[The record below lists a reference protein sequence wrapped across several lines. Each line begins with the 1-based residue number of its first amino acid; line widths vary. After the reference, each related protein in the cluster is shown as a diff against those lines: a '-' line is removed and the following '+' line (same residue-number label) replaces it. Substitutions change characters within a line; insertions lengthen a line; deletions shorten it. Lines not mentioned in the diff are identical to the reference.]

1 MKSIFL
7 ALAGLLCT
15 FLVPPCN
22 AESMEQSSVPAP
34 EGNPNVSPPAFPS
47 ANSASYL
54 ASGSAKPTAGSSN
67 SVIHEIPATIVSRNV
82 AELKQVAPASP
93 APVRL
98 PADKEVNAEGAE
110 KDAAGDKDKEKGAVA
125 PPVIQKETIFKEM
138 VVTGEVERDSH
149 YTSPS
154 TRVTR
159 TQIERQNAQTTE
171 EVLKY
176 QPSLQIRQ
184 RYVGDPNGVLG
195 IRGADMFSTARNM
208 VYADGLPL
216 HNFLQASFNGAPRW
230 SLVGPNEIDAVD
242 VVYGPF
248 SAEYSGNSIGGVV
261 NIKTRMPRKQEF
273 YMESSLFI
281 QPYNLY
287 GPDKGTFIG
296 DRQFVSYGNRIKDVL
311 TVFLSYNRLEA
322 QGHPMT
328 YFIDNT
334 GLGGHIPTDGTTAVN
349 GGIRTPDTRGTPS
362 IIYGDTGPEKVNT
375 HLFKGKLGYDIT
387 SDLQTI
393 FTVAYEDR
401 TRNQNHPRNYLQDN
415 AGQPFYGGPQNAA
428 QTQPK
433 TLPNANFDGST
444 FDVLNR
450 GFGFSS
456 DKRETLN
463 LGLQL
468 RGALTPNWNIDS
480 TISHFDVLKDVRA
493 TAFFNPADSDGN
505 GTGQLQDFK
514 KFSWLNYDLK
524 ISTPALFG
532 NEKIS
537 LLGGYHVDLYTL
549 SFRQYSLLDY
559 ATMTRGALQAGR
571 NNDGQT
577 STHAI
582 FAQSAY
588 RFLPNWDVTV
598 GARQEW
604 WSAMN
609 GVVGSGSSQSTPVPD
624 RAVSALSPKV
634 SLGYEPG
641 PWKIRYSFGRAH
653 RFPVIA
659 ELFQSLSSPT
669 MIVAANAN
677 LKPENGVHH
686 NFMVEY
692 GLPRGYIRVNAFRDD
707 IKDAIQQVLSA
718 SGVLTQSSFQN
729 IDQTS
734 TTGVEL
740 ILDQRRIFG
749 SKFDFMFNGTW
760 MNAKVDKGPLINFTA
775 PNHVPPTPTLT
786 DLNPLGPDSFNL
798 TGKQRIRLPHWRA
811 NFFVTYNA
819 TEAWDISFSGRYTSD
834 SFNDL
839 DNKDFVNNVFGAQ
852 SEFFFMDFKTSYR
865 FKLQNGLKSR
875 VSFGITNINNDQA
888 FVFHPYPQRTY
899 LVEAAFSY

>member
-1 MKSIFL
+1 MKSISL

-22 AESMEQSSVPAP
+22 AESMEQSSVPET

-47 ANSASYL
+47 ANGASDL
-54 ASGSAKPTAGSSN
+54 ASRSAKPTAGSSN

-82 AELKQVAPASP
+82 AELKQAAPASP

-125 PPVIQKETIFKEM
+125 PPGIQKETIFKEM

-296 DRQFVSYGNRIKDVL
+296 DRQFVSYGNRFKDAL

-322 QGHPMT
+322 QSHPMS

-334 GLGGHIPTDGTTAVN
+334 GLGIPGSGTTAVT
-349 GGIRTPDTRGTPS
+349 GGIRTPDARGTPS
-362 IIYGDTGPEKVNT
+362 LIYGDTGPEKVNT

-387 SDLQTI
+387 SDLQAI

-401 TRNQNHPRNYLQDN
+401 TRNQNHPRNYLQDG
-415 AGQPFYGGPQNAA
+415 AGQPFWGPGQ
-428 QTQPK
+428 
-433 TLPNANFDGST
+433 LPNAAFDGSS
-444 FDVLNR
+444 FDVTRNL
-450 GFGFSS
+450 FGASS

-480 TISHFDVLKDVRA
+480 TISNFDVLKDIRA
-493 TAFFNPADSDGN
+493 TAFFNRNDPGN
-505 GTGQLQDFK
+505 TGVGQLQDFK
-514 KFSWLNYDLK
+514 KFSWFNYDLK
-524 ISTPALFG
+524 LSTPALFG

-537 LLGGYHVDLYTL
+537 LLGGYHFDLYNL
-549 SFRQYSLLDY
+549 SFRQYSLTDY
-559 ATMTRGALQAGR
+559 ATLTRGALQANR

-577 STHAI
+577 STHAV

-588 RFLPNWDVTV
+588 RFLQGWDVTV

-604 WSAMN
+604 WSATN
-609 GVVGSGSSQSTPVPD
+609 GIVGSGSSNNPQSTAVPD
-624 RAVSALSPKV
+624 RNISALSPKV

-641 PWKIRYSFGRAH
+641 PMKIRYSFGRAH

-659 ELFQSLSSPT
+659 ELFQSLNTPQSIT
-669 MIVAANAN
+669 NAN
-677 LKPENGVHH
+677 SQLKPENGVHH

-707 IKDAIQQVLSA
+707 IKDAIQQVQTVLN
-718 SGVLTQSSFQN
+718 GVIQNSFQN

-740 ILDQRRIFG
+740 IFDQRRIFG

-760 MNAKVDKGPLINFTA
+760 MNAKVDKGPFVNFTD
-775 PNHVPPTPTLT
+775 PTGKPA
-786 DLNPLGPDSFNL
+786 GFNL

-811 NFFVTYNA
+811 NFFATYNA

-839 DNKDFVNNVFGAQ
+839 DNRDHVNNVFGAQ
-852 SEFFFMDFKTSYR
+852 SDFFFMDFKTSYR

>member
-1 MKSIFL
+1 MKPIPLVL
-7 ALAGLLCT
+7 ASLLCASSAWGEDAGQSKNALSEKT
-15 FLVPPCN
+15 TTDSREGRLVKT
-22 AESMEQSSVPAP
+22 SQSSGGIDELFMQPKKPPSSVQNMSQVAQATTPVPDSAQKEAQGEAIGKEGKNKDKGKDQPAP
-34 EGNPNVSPPAFPS
+34 GNQ
-47 ANSASYL
+47 
-54 ASGSAKPTAGSSN
+54 KPT
-67 SVIHEIPATIVSRNV
+67 V
-82 AELKQVAPASP
+82 L
-93 APVRL
+93 
-98 PADKEVNAEGAE
+98 
-110 KDAAGDKDKEKGAVA
+110 
-125 PPVIQKETIFKEM
+125 KEM
-138 VVTGEVERDSH
+138 VITGDVERDTH

-159 TQIERQNAQTTE
+159 AQIELQNAQTTE

-216 HNFLQASFNGAPRW
+216 HNFLQASYNGAPRW
-230 SLVGPNEIDAVD
+230 SMVGPNEIDAVD
-242 VVYGPF
+242 IVYGPF

-261 NIKTRMPRKQEF
+261 NIRTRMPRKQEF
-273 YMESSLFI
+273 YVETSLFI

-296 DRQFVSYGNRIKDVL
+296 DRQYVSYGNRFQDKL
-311 TVFLSYNRLEA
+311 SVFFAYNRLEA
-322 QGHPMT
+322 QSHPQS

-334 GLGGHIPTDGTTAVN
+334 GLQDVAGGTPVS

-387 SDLQTI
+387 ADLQAI

-401 TRNQNHPRNYLQDN
+401 TRSGNR
-415 AGQPFYGGPQNAA
+415 PQNFLTDGFGQSFWGGAA
-428 QTQPK
+428 PACNSPGTCAVPGNGS
-433 TLPNANFDGST
+433 LDGT
-444 FDVLNR
+444 RFDVVRR
-450 GFGFSS
+450 GFGGSQ

-468 RGALTPNWNIDS
+468 RGALTPNWNIDT
-480 TISHFDVLKDVRA
+480 TISHFDVLKDIRA
-493 TAFFNPADSDGN
+493 TAFFNRNDPGN
-505 GTGQLQDFK
+505 TGAGQLQDFK
-514 KFSWLNYDLK
+514 QFSWLNYDLK
-524 ISTPALFG
+524 LSTPALLG
-532 NEKIS
+532 NQKLS
-537 LLGGYHVDLYTL
+537 LLTGYHFDKYNL
-549 SFRQYSLLDY
+549 SFRQYDLVDY
-559 ATMTRGALQAGR
+559 ATLTRGPLQANR
-571 NNDGQT
+571 NNEGQT
-577 STHAI
+577 MTNAI

-588 RFLPNWDVTV
+588 RFYPDWDVTV

-604 WSAMN
+604 WSATN
-609 GVVGSGSSQSTPVPD
+609 GVVGSSAGSTSVPD
-624 RAVSALSPKV
+624 RAESALSPKV

-641 PWKIRYSFGRAH
+641 AWKYRYSFGRAH

-659 ELFQSLSSPT
+659 ELFQSLGSPT
-669 MIVAANAN
+669 QILTANA
-677 LKPENGVHH
+677 LLRPENGVHH
-686 NFMVEY
+686 NFMIEY
-692 GLPRGYIRVNAFRDD
+692 GLPKGYVRLNVFRDD

-740 ILDQRRIFG
+740 IFDQRRILG
-749 SKFDFMFNGTW
+749 SRFDFMFNGTW
-760 MNAKVDKGPLINFTA
+760 MNAKVDKGPIISS
-775 PNHVPPTPTLT
+775 T
-786 DLNPLGPDSFNL
+786 DSTGANADFDL

-811 NFFVTYNA
+811 NFFTTYHA
-819 TEAWDISFSGRYTSD
+819 TDAWDISLSGRYTSD

-839 DNKDFVNNVFGAQ
+839 DNRDRVNNVFGAQ
-852 SEFFFMDFKTSYR
+852 SDFFFMDFKTSYR

-875 VSFGITNINNDQA
+875 VSFGITNLNNDKA

-899 LVEAAFSY
+899 IVEAAFSY

>member
-1 MKSIFL
+1 MKSIFIAL
-7 ALAGLLCT
+7 VSVFCVSSAWAEDSEQLKNTPSQNSVKGSRESRPSADIFQSTGGISGLSAQPNKTIPPAQTSNQVAQTAVPLAGA
-15 FLVPPCN
+15 V
-22 AESMEQSSVPAP
+22 E
-34 EGNPNVSPPAFPS
+34 
-47 ANSASYL
+47 
-54 ASGSAKPTAGSSN
+54 
-67 SVIHEIPATIVSRNV
+67 
-82 AELKQVAPASP
+82 
-93 APVRL
+93 
-98 PADKEVNAEGAE
+98 KEVPNEAP
-110 KDAAGDKDKEKGAVA
+110 DKDEGKNKGKDKVNEKSKDE
-125 PPVIQKETIFKEM
+125 PVSDKQKETVFKEM

-208 VYADGLPL
+208 VYADGLPI

-230 SLVGPNEIDAVD
+230 SMVGPNEIDAVD
-242 VVYGPF
+242 IVYGPF

-261 NIKTRMPRKQEF
+261 NIRTRMPRKQEF
-273 YMESSLFI
+273 YVETSLFI
-281 QPYNLY
+281 QPYKLY

-296 DRQFVSYGNRIKDVL
+296 DRQYVSYGNRFQDKL
-311 TVFLSYNRLEA
+311 SVFLAYNRLEA
-322 QGHPMT
+322 QSHPQS

-334 GLGGHIPTDGTTAVN
+334 GLGTPTSGQTVVT

-387 SDLQTI
+387 SELQAI

-401 TRNQNHPRNYLQDN
+401 TRNQNHPRNYLLDTS
-415 AGQPFYGGPQNAA
+415 GQAFFGGS
-428 QTQPK
+428 QPPN
-433 TLPNANFDGST
+433 LPNAAFNGSS

-468 RGALTPNWNIDS
+468 RGALTENWHIDT
-480 TISHFDVLKDVRA
+480 TISNFDVLKDTRA
-493 TAFFNPADSDGN
+493 TAFFNPSDPNGN
-505 GTGQLQDFK
+505 ATGQIQDFK

-524 ISTPALFG
+524 LSTPAVLG
-532 NEKIS
+532 NQKWS
-537 LLGGYHVDLYTL
+537 FLTGYHFDQYNL
-549 SFRQYSLLDY
+549 SFRQYSLTDY
-559 ATMTRGALQAGR
+559 ATLTRGPLQANR

-577 STHAI
+577 STHAM

-588 RFLPNWDVTV
+588 RFLPDWDVTV

-604 WSAMN
+604 WGASK
-609 GVVGSGSSQSTPVPD
+609 GVVGSTAVPD
-624 RAVSALSPKV
+624 RTESALSPKV

-641 PWKIRYSFGRAH
+641 PWKLRYSFGRAH

-659 ELFQSLSSPT
+659 ELYQSLSSPT
-669 MIVAANAN
+669 QIITANA
-677 LKPENGVHH
+677 LLRPENGVHH
-686 NFMVEY
+686 NFMIEY
-692 GLPRGYIRVNAFRDD
+692 TLPRGYARVNVFRDD
-707 IKDAIQQVLSA
+707 IKDAIQQVLTA
-718 SGVLTQSSFQN
+718 SGIQTQASFQN

-740 ILDQRRIFG
+740 IFDQRRIMG

-760 MNAKVDKGPLINFTA
+760 MNAKVDKGPLISFTETTGTQANF
-775 PNHVPPTPTLT
+775 
-786 DLNPLGPDSFNL
+786 DL

-811 NFFVTYNA
+811 NFFTTYNA

-839 DNKDFVNNVFGAQ
+839 DNRDHINNVFGAQ
-852 SEFFFMDFKTSYR
+852 SDFFFMDFKTSYR

-875 VSFGITNINNDQA
+875 VSFGITNLNNDKA

>member
-1 MKSIFL
+1 MKSISL

-22 AESMEQSSVPAP
+22 AESMEQSSVPVP
-34 EGNPNVSPPAFPS
+34 EGNLTVPPPAFPS
-47 ANSASYL
+47 ASSAQGF
-54 ASGSAKPTAGSSN
+54 ASGSAKPTAGSGN
-67 SVIHEIPATIVSRNV
+67 SAIHEIPATIVSRNV
-82 AELKQVAPASP
+82 AEVKQVAPASP
-93 APVRL
+93 ASPATAAL
-98 PADKEVNAEGAE
+98 PADNEVKAEGAE
-110 KDAAGDKDKEKGAVA
+110 KDAAGDKDKEKGKAA
-125 PPVIQKETIFKEM
+125 AIPVIQKETIFKEM
-138 VVTGEVERDSH
+138 VVTGEVERDTH

-159 TQIERQNAQTTE
+159 TQIELQNAQTTE

-281 QPYNLY
+281 QPYQLY

-322 QGHPMT
+322 QSHPMS

-334 GLGGHIPTDGTTAVN
+334 GLHDVPGGTPVT

-362 IIYGDTGPEKVNT
+362 IIYGNTGPEKVNT

-387 SDLQTI
+387 SDLQAI
-393 FTVAYEDR
+393 LTVAYEDR
-401 TRNQNHPRNYLQDN
+401 TRNANRPQNYAQQTS
-415 AGQPFYGGPQNAA
+415 GQPFWGGAAPTCNNVATCGNPGNAS
-428 QTQPK
+428 
-433 TLPNANFDGST
+433 LDGT
-444 FDVLNR
+444 RFDVVQS
-450 GFGFSS
+450 GFGGSQ

-480 TISHFDVLKDVRA
+480 TISYFDVLKDTRA
-493 TAFFNPADSDGN
+493 TAFFNKNDPGN
-505 GTGQLQDFK
+505 TGAGQLQDFK

-524 ISTPALFG
+524 VSTPALFG
-532 NEKIS
+532 NEKLS
-537 LLGGYHVDLYTL
+537 LLGGYHFDLYTL

-588 RFLPNWDVTV
+588 RFLPGWDVTV

-609 GVVGSGSSQSTPVPD
+609 GIVGGTDRQTGNPISTTVPD
-624 RAVSALSPKV
+624 RLVSALSPKV

-669 MIVAANAN
+669 SVLAANAN
-677 LKPENGVHH
+677 LRPENGVHH

-692 GLPRGYIRVNAFRDD
+692 GLPKGYIRVNAFRDD

-718 SGVLTQSSFQN
+718 SGVVTQSSFQN

-740 ILDQRRIFG
+740 IFDQRRIFG

-760 MNAKVDKGPLINFTA
+760 MNAKVDKGPIIIFTDTTGVQANF
-775 PNHVPPTPTLT
+775 
-786 DLNPLGPDSFNL
+786 DL

-811 NFFVTYNA
+811 NFFTTYHA

-839 DNKDFVNNVFGAQ
+839 DNRDHVNNVFGAQ
-852 SEFFFMDFKTSYR
+852 SDFFFMDFKTSYR

>member
-1 MKSIFL
+1 MKPI
-7 ALAGLLCT
+7 ALAFASLLST
-15 FLVPPCN
+15 SSAFAADEPGQPKNTSTEKNLISSAGTEGRISAVP
-22 AESMEQSSVPAP
+22 QSSSSVGGQSAQPNTSTSSSWNLSQLAEPKAP
-34 EGNPNVSPPAFPS
+34 PVSPPGMDVQGAPAPADS
-47 ANSASYL
+47 TK
-54 ASGSAKPTAGSSN
+54 GSDAKPAKQP
-67 SVIHEIPATIVSRNV
+67 PA
-82 AELKQVAPASP
+82 
-93 APVRL
+93 
-98 PADKEVNAEGAE
+98 EV
-110 KDAAGDKDKEKGAVA
+110 
-125 PPVIQKETIFKEM
+125 KETVFKEM
-138 VVTGEVERDSH
+138 VVTGETEKDSH

-154 TRVTR
+154 VRVTR
-159 TQIERQNAQTTE
+159 AQIERQNAQTTE

-176 QPSLQIRQ
+176 MPSLQIRQ

-230 SLVGPNEIDAVD
+230 SMVGPNEIDSVD
-242 VVYGPF
+242 IVYGPF

-273 YMESSLFI
+273 YVESSLFI
-281 QPYNLY
+281 QPYKLY

-296 DRQFVSYGNRIKDVL
+296 DRQYVSYGNRIKDQF
-311 TVFLSYNRLEA
+311 TVFLAYNRLEA
-322 QGHPMT
+322 QGHPQS

-334 GLGGHIPTDGTTAVN
+334 GLSNDPTGSPVPVT

-375 HLFKGKLGYDIT
+375 HLFKGKFGYDIT
-387 SDLQTI
+387 ADLQAI

-401 TRNQNHPRNYLQDN
+401 TRNQNRPQNYL
-415 AGQPFYGGPQNAA
+415 AGTTTGAPYWGGPAIPCCA
-428 QTQPK
+428 PGDASLGGTR
-433 TLPNANFDGST
+433 
-444 FDVLNR
+444 FDVVQR
-450 GFGFSS
+450 GLGGSQ

-468 RGALTPNWNIDS
+468 RGALTPNWNIDT
-480 TISHFDVLKDVRA
+480 TISYFDVLKDIRA
-493 TAFFNPADSDGN
+493 SAFFNASDPGN
-505 GTGQLQDFK
+505 TGAGQLQDFK

-524 ISTPALFG
+524 LSAPVLLG
-532 NEKIS
+532 NEKVS
-537 LLGGYHVDLYTL
+537 FMAGYHFDQYNL

-559 ATMTRGALQAGR
+559 ATLTRGALQPGR

-577 STHAI
+577 STHAM
-582 FAQSAY
+582 FAQSAF
-588 RFLPNWDVTV
+588 RFLPGWDVTV
-598 GARQEW
+598 GVRQEW
-604 WSAMN
+604 WAATK
-609 GVVGSGSSQSTPVPD
+609 GVVGSTPVPD
-624 RAVSALSPKV
+624 RDESALSPKV

-641 PWKIRYSFGRAH
+641 QWKYRYSFGRAH

-659 ELFQSLSSPT
+659 ELYQSLSSPT
-669 MIVAANAN
+669 SILTANAL

-686 NFMVEY
+686 NFMIEY
-692 GLPRGYIRVNAFRDD
+692 GLPKGYIRVNAFRDD
-707 IKDAIQQVLSA
+707 IKDAIQQVQTV
-718 SGVLTQSSFQN
+718 SGVLTTSAFQN

-740 ILDQRRIFG
+740 IFDQRRILG

-760 MNAKVDKGPLINFTA
+760 MNAKVDKGPLVDFTA
-775 PNHVPPTPTLT
+775 PNH
-786 DLNPLGPDSFNL
+786 PLPLQGQPGPDSFNL

-811 NFFVTYNA
+811 NFFATYNA
-819 TEAWDISFSGRYTSD
+819 TEAWDISLSGRYTSD

-839 DNKDFVNNVFGAQ
+839 DNRDRVNNVFGAQ
-852 SEFFFMDFKTSYR
+852 SDFFFMDFKTSYR
-865 FKLQNGLKSR
+865 HRFQNGLKSR
-875 VSFGITNINNDQA
+875 FSFGISNLNNDKA

>member
-1 MKSIFL
+1 MKTIPL
-7 ALAGLLCT
+7 VLTGLLGISSISPCVAENT
-15 FLVPPCN
+15 VQPGSPARERNSTAVPP
-22 AESMEQSSVPAP
+22 AVVSGPAGSTPISST
-34 EGNPNVSPPAFPS
+34 
-47 ANSASYL
+47 
-54 ASGSAKPTAGSSN
+54 SAKSTAGIGN
-67 SVIHEIPATIVSRNV
+67 SPIYEIPATPASRNV
-82 AELKQVAPASP
+82 AQVKQAAPPSP

-98 PADKEVNAEGAE
+98 PADNEVNAEGTE
-110 KDAAGDKDKEKGAVA
+110 KDAAGDKNKDKGKAAAA
-125 PPVIQKETIFKEM
+125 PAIQKETIFKEM

-154 TRVTR
+154 TRITR
-159 TQIERQNAQTTE
+159 TQIELQNAQTTE

-230 SLVGPNEIDAVD
+230 SMVGPNEIDAVD

-248 SAEYSGNSIGGVV
+248 SAEYSGNSIGGVI

-273 YMESSLFI
+273 YVESSLFI
-281 QPYNLY
+281 QPYKLY

-296 DRQFVSYGNRIKDVL
+296 DRQFVSYGNRFKDVL
-311 TVFLSYNRLEA
+311 SVYLAYNRLEA
-322 QGHPMT
+322 QGHPMS

-334 GLGGHIPTDGTTAVN
+334 GLGTLPSSGSNPTAVT

-387 SDLQTI
+387 SELQAI

-401 TRNQNHPRNYLQDN
+401 TRNQNHPRNYLLN
-415 AGQPFYGGPQNAA
+415 GAGQPFYGGPTN
-428 QTQPK
+428 TP
-433 TLPNANFDGST
+433 LPNAVFDGST

-493 TAFFNPADSDGN
+493 TAFFNPADPNGN
-505 GTGQLQDFK
+505 GAGQLQDFK

-524 ISTPALFG
+524 VSTPTLFG

-537 LLGGYHVDLYTL
+537 LLAGYHFDLYTL

-559 ATMTRGALQAGR
+559 ATMTRGTLQPGR

-577 STHAI
+577 STHAV

-609 GVVGSGSSQSTPVPD
+609 GVVGGTQMQNGVPISISTAVPD

-669 MIVAANAN
+669 QIVAANAN
-677 LKPENGVHH
+677 LRPENGVHH

-692 GLPRGYIRVNAFRDD
+692 GLPKGYIRVNAFRDD

-740 ILDQRRIFG
+740 IFDQRRIFG

-760 MNAKVDKGPLINFTA
+760 MNAKVDKGPLIRFTETTGA
-775 PNHVPPTPTLT
+775 QA
-786 DLNPLGPDSFNL
+786 DFNL

-811 NFFVTYNA
+811 NFFATYHA

-839 DNKDFVNNVFGAQ
+839 DNRDHVNNVFGAQ
-852 SEFFFMDFKTSYR
+852 SDFFFMDFKTSYR

-875 VSFGITNINNDQA
+875 VSFGITNINNDKA

>member
-1 MKSIFL
+1 
-7 ALAGLLCT
+7 
-15 FLVPPCN
+15 V
-22 AESMEQSSVPAP
+22 Q
-34 EGNPNVSPPAFPS
+34 
-47 ANSASYL
+47 
-54 ASGSAKPTAGSSN
+54 
-67 SVIHEIPATIVSRNV
+67 NV
-82 AELKQVAPASP
+82 AEVKAPPASP
-93 APVRL
+93 APATL
-98 PADKEVNAEGAE
+98 PAANEVKAEGTE
-110 KDAAGDKDKEKGAVA
+110 KDPVGNKDKGKGKAAAA
-125 PPVIQKETIFKEM
+125 PAIQKETVFKEM

-159 TQIERQNAQTTE
+159 TQIELQNAQTTE

-230 SLVGPNEIDAVD
+230 SMVGPNEIDAVD

-248 SAEYSGNSIGGVV
+248 SAEYSGNSIGGVI

-273 YMESSLFI
+273 YVESSLFI
-281 QPYNLY
+281 QPYKLY

-296 DRQFVSYGNRIKDVL
+296 DRQFVSYGNRFNDVL
-311 TVFLSYNRLEA
+311 SVYLAYNRLEA
-322 QGHPMT
+322 QSHPMS

-334 GLGGHIPTDGTTAVN
+334 GLGPSGSLPPVT

-387 SDLQTI
+387 SDLQAI
-393 FTVAYEDR
+393 FTAAYEDR
-401 TRNQNHPRNYLQDN
+401 TRNQNHPRNYVQDS
-415 AGQPFYGGPQNAA
+415 AGQAFYGGPQNAA

-444 FDVLNR
+444 FNVLNR

-480 TISHFDVLKDVRA
+480 TISHFDVLKDLRA
-493 TAFFNPADSDGN
+493 TAFFNPADPDG
-505 GTGQLQDFK
+505 GGAGQLQDFK

-524 ISTPALFG
+524 LSTPALFG

-537 LLGGYHVDLYTL
+537 LLTGYHFDLYTL

-559 ATMTRGALQAGR
+559 ATMTRGGLQPGR

-577 STHAI
+577 STHAV

-609 GVVGSGSSQSTPVPD
+609 GVVGGTDRQTGNPISTAVPD

-669 MIVAANAN
+669 SVLAANAN
-677 LKPENGVHH
+677 LRPENGVHH

-692 GLPRGYIRVNAFRDD
+692 GLPKGYIRVNAFRDD

-718 SGVLTQSSFQN
+718 SGITSQSSFQN

-740 ILDQRRIFG
+740 IFDQRRIFG

-760 MNAKVDKGPLINFTA
+760 MNAKVDKGPLIDFTA
-775 PNHVPPTPTLT
+775 PNHIPPS
-786 DLNPLGPDSFNL
+786 NPNQLGPDSFNL

-811 NFFVTYNA
+811 NFFATYHA

-839 DNKDFVNNVFGAQ
+839 DNRDHVNNVFGAQ
-852 SEFFFMDFKTSYR
+852 SDFFFMDFKTSYR

-875 VSFGITNINNDQA
+875 VSFGITNINNDKA

>member
-1 MKSIFL
+1 MKLILLAIASLLCAPSIWAAEYPARSVASLSGKIVADSSESEADAKISRTSPSIGGVAGLPVLPDRYISL
-7 ALAGLLCT
+7 ALNMTQIAQ
-15 FLVPPCN
+15 N
-22 AESMEQSSVPAP
+22 ATP
-34 EGNPNVSPPAFPS
+34 
-47 ANSASYL
+47 
-54 ASGSAKPTAGSSN
+54 
-67 SVIHEIPATIVSRNV
+67 IPG
-82 AELKQVAPASP
+82 P
-93 APVRL
+93 L
-98 PADKEVNAEGAE
+98 P
-110 KDAAGDKDKEKGAVA
+110 DAAKKGTPSEATDKKKEDGKDKDKNEDKPVAEKE
-125 PPVIQKETIFKEM
+125 KEVTFKEM
-138 VVTGEVERDSH
+138 VVTGEIERDSH

-154 TRVTR
+154 TRITR

-230 SLVGPNEIDAVD
+230 SMVGPNEIDAVD
-242 VVYGPF
+242 IVYGPF

-273 YMESSLFI
+273 YVETSLFI
-281 QPYNLY
+281 QPYKLY

-296 DRQFVSYGNRIKDVL
+296 DRQYVSYGNRFHDKL
-311 TVFLSYNRLEA
+311 SVFLAYNRLEA
-322 QGHPMT
+322 QSHPMS

-334 GLGGHIPTDGTTAVN
+334 GLGVPADQTVVT
-349 GGIRTPDTRGTPS
+349 GGIRTPDARGTPS

-387 SDLQTI
+387 SDLQAI

-401 TRNQNHPRNYLQDN
+401 TRNGNHPQNYLQQGT
-415 AGQPFYGGPQNAA
+415 GQPFWGGGN
-428 QTQPK
+428 
-433 TLPNANFDGST
+433 LPNAAFNGSS
-444 FDVLNR
+444 FDVTRNL
-450 GFGFSS
+450 FGANA

-468 RGALTPNWNIDS
+468 RGALTPNWHIDT
-480 TISHFDVLKDVRA
+480 TISNFDVLKDIRA
-493 TAFFNPADSDGN
+493 TAFFNRNDPGN
-505 GTGQLQDFK
+505 TGAGQLQDFK

-524 ISTPALFG
+524 LSSPALLG

-537 LLGGYHVDLYTL
+537 LLGGYHFDLYNL
-549 SFRQYSLLDY
+549 SFRQYSLTDY
-559 ATMTRGALQAGR
+559 ATLTRGALQTNR

-588 RFLPNWDVTV
+588 RFLPGWDVTV

-604 WSAMN
+604 WSATN
-609 GVVGSGSSQSTPVPD
+609 GVVGSGSTNNPVSTPVPD
-624 RAVSALSPKV
+624 RDISALSPKF

-641 PWKIRYSFGRAH
+641 AWKYRYSFGRAH

-659 ELFQSLSSPT
+659 ELFQSLNLPQSIT
-669 MIVAANAN
+669 QANAS
-677 LKPENGVHH
+677 LRPENGVHH
-686 NFMVEY
+686 NFMFEY
-692 GLPRGYIRVNAFRDD
+692 GLPRGYIRVNVFRDD
-707 IKDAIQQVLSA
+707 IKDAIQQVQTLL
-718 SGVLTQSSFQN
+718 SGVIQNSFQN

-740 ILDQRRIFG
+740 IFDQRRILG

-760 MNAKVDKGPLINFTA
+760 MNAKVDKGPIVNFTD
-775 PNHVPPTPTLT
+775 PTGTRA
-786 DLNPLGPDSFNL
+786 DFDL

-811 NFFVTYNA
+811 NFFGTYNA
-819 TEAWDISFSGRYTSD
+819 TDAWDISLSGRYTSD

-839 DNKDFVNNVFGAQ
+839 DNRDHINNVFGTQ
-852 SEFFFMDFKTSYR
+852 SDFFFMDFKTSYR
-865 FKLQNGLKSR
+865 FKLQNGMKSR
-875 VSFGITNINNDQA
+875 VSFGITNLNNDKA
-888 FVFHPYPQRTY
+888 FVFHPYPQRTF
-899 LVEAAFSY
+899 LVEAAFSF

>member
-1 MKSIFL
+1 MKSIPLVL
-7 ALAGLLCT
+7 ASLLCASSAWGEDSRQPKNT
-15 FLVPPCN
+15 LSEKTTTGSREGRLVKT
-22 AESMEQSSVPAP
+22 SRS
-34 EGNPNVSPPAFPS
+34 
-47 ANSASYL
+47 
-54 ASGSAKPTAGSSN
+54 SGSIDELFMQPKKNPSLVQNMSQTAQ
-67 SVIHEIPATIVSRNV
+67 T
-82 AELKQVAPASP
+82 P
-93 APVRL
+93 APV
-98 PADKEVNAEGAE
+98 PDSA
-110 KDAAGDKDKEKGAVA
+110 
-125 PPVIQKETIFKEM
+125 QKEAPGEAIGKDEGKNRGENKDVGKDQAAPGGQKAVVFKEM
-138 VVTGEVERDSH
+138 VITGDVERDSH

-159 TQIERQNAQTTE
+159 AQIELQNAQTTE

-216 HNFLQASFNGAPRW
+216 HNFLQASYNGAPRW
-230 SLVGPNEIDAVD
+230 SMVGPNEIDAVD
-242 VVYGPF
+242 IVYGPF

-273 YMESSLFI
+273 YVETSLFI

-296 DRQFVSYGNRIKDVL
+296 DRQYVSYGNRFQDKL
-311 TVFLSYNRLEA
+311 SVFFAYNRLEA
-322 QGHPMT
+322 QSHPQS

-334 GLGGHIPTDGTTAVN
+334 GLQDVPGGTPVS
-349 GGIRTPDTRGTPS
+349 GGVRTPDTRGTPS

-375 HLFKGKLGYDIT
+375 HLFKGKVGYDIT
-387 SDLQTI
+387 ADLMAI

-401 TRNQNHPRNYLQDN
+401 TRSGNR
-415 AGQPFYGGPQNAA
+415 PQNFL
-428 QTQPK
+428 T
-433 TLPNANFDGST
+433 DGSGQSFWGGAAPT
-444 FDVLNR
+444 CNSPETCATPGNGSQDGTRFDVVRR
-450 GFGFSS
+450 GFGGSQ

-468 RGALTPNWNIDS
+468 RGALTPNWNIDT
-480 TISHFDVLKDVRA
+480 TISHFDVLKDIRA
-493 TAFFNPADSDGN
+493 TAFFNRNDPGN
-505 GTGQLQDFK
+505 TGAGQLQDFK

-524 ISTPALFG
+524 LSTPALLG
-532 NEKIS
+532 NQKLS
-537 LLGGYHVDLYTL
+537 FLTGYHFDKYNL
-549 SFRQYSLLDY
+549 SFRQYDLVDY
-559 ATMTRGALQAGR
+559 ATLTRGPLQANR
-571 NNDGQT
+571 NNEGQT
-577 STHAI
+577 MTNAI

-588 RFLPNWDVTV
+588 RFYPDWDVTV

-604 WSAMN
+604 WSATN
-609 GVVGSGSSQSTPVPD
+609 GVVGSAAGSTSVPD
-624 RAVSALSPKV
+624 RAESALSPKV

-641 PWKIRYSFGRAH
+641 AWKYRYSFGRAH

-659 ELFQSLSSPT
+659 ELFQSLGSPT
-669 MIVAANAN
+669 QILTANA
-677 LKPENGVHH
+677 LLRPENGVHH
-686 NFMVEY
+686 NFMIEY
-692 GLPRGYIRVNAFRDD
+692 GLPKGYVRLNVFRDD

-718 SGVLTQSSFQN
+718 SGILTQSSFQN

-740 ILDQRRIFG
+740 IFDQRRILG
-749 SKFDFMFNGTW
+749 SRFDFMFNGTW
-760 MNAKVDKGPLINFTA
+760 MNAKVDKGPIISS
-775 PNHVPPTPTLT
+775 T
-786 DLNPLGPDSFNL
+786 DSTGANADFDL

-811 NFFVTYNA
+811 NFFTTYHA
-819 TEAWDISFSGRYTSD
+819 TDAWDISLSGRYTSD

-839 DNKDFVNNVFGAQ
+839 DNRDRVNNVFGAQ
-852 SEFFFMDFKTSYR
+852 SDFFFMDFKTSYR

-875 VSFGITNINNDQA
+875 VSFGITNLNNDKA

-899 LVEAAFSY
+899 IVEAAFSY